1 MEFVEDRGEVTGYSA
16 ENGDP
21 RGIGAD
27 IKLFGDPITEPGEFF
42 AIRLQTGCANSIAPR
57 PLRPVWGRLEN
68 HYLSRL
74 RSHRLSD
81 VVRHVQHVDT
91 TAMTRAQRK
100 HERLDPS
107 PAKCRAKSAMA
118 SAPAPRQL

>member
-42 AIRLQTGCANSIAPR
+42 AIRLETGRANSIAP
-57 PLRPVWGRLEN
+57 
-68 HYLSRL
+68 
-74 RSHRLSD
+74 
-81 VVRHVQHVDT
+81 
-91 TAMTRAQRK
+91 
-100 HERLDPS
+100 
-107 PAKCRAKSAMA
+107 
-118 SAPAPRQL
+118 APANGST